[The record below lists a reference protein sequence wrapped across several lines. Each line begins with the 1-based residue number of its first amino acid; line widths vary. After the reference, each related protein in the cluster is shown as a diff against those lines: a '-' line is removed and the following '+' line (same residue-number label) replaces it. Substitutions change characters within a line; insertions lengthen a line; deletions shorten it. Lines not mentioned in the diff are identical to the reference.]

1 MKRLILNIVLLFVT
15 AVFGSNIFVM
25 YDFDRGVNQ
34 DTIKNL
40 KWRKGNTQTYF
51 IDLPEGLDTLEF
63 KASIYL
69 DRRKQFHQIKFPNGG
84 TSTNVYICDSTY
96 LKLIQSNTL
105 PRISHLAHG
114 NFNIDQ
120 EVILDITSFKPGK
133 YYVHYT
139 SCNLGG
145 VFPLTIN

>member
-1 MKRLILNIVLLFVT
+1 MKRLILNITFLFVT
-15 AVFGSNIFVM
+15 AVFGSNRFVM
-25 YDFDRGVNQ
+25 YDFGRGVNQ

-40 KWRKGNTQTYF
+40 KWKKENTQTYF

-69 DRRKQFHQIKFPNGG
+69 DRHKQFHQIKFPNGG
-84 TSTNVYICDSTY
+84 TSTNVYIYDSTY
-96 LKLIQSNTL
+96 LKSILSNTL
-105 PRISHLAHG
+105 PRIKYLDQG

-120 EVILDITSFKPGK
+120 EVILDITSFQPGK

-145 VFPLTIN
+145 FFPLTIN